1 MAYIKL
7 CELREH
13 PNSKAVGNPEPSPNR
28 GRCNDYPKME
38 YTSSEVEAQSIAKMA
53 MVI

>member
-13 PNSKAVGNPEPSPNR
+13 PNSKAVGNPEPSPAM
-28 GRCNDYPKME
+28 GRCNDYPAME
-38 YTSSEVEAQSIAKMA
+38 YTSSEVEAQSIQKWM
-53 MVI
+53 II